1 MHSAADVV
9 AVMCTVKNAPAA
21 RSAGPQVSA
30 CDGLVPV
37 TEHGKLAPVWLSID
51 QVTPVPVPAGSGSLT
66 VTPLAVPAPVLVTV
80 TVNPI
85 GSPAFTDAA
94 SAVLVI
100 VMFAGWQVILASAE
114 PPPSLDEVA
123 VAVLS

>member
-1 MHSAADVV
+1 
-9 AVMCTVKNAPAA
+9 MCTGKTAPAA

-51 QVTPVPVPAGSGSLT
+51 QVTPVPVPAGSGSVT

-85 GSPAFTDAA
+85 GSPAFTDFFFNDTATTEIYTLSLHDA
-94 SAVLVI
+94 LPIS
-100 VMFAGWQVILASAE
+100 
-114 PPPSLDEVA
+114 PPSLDEVA

>member
-1 MHSAADVV
+1 
-9 AVMCTVKNAPAA
+9 MCTVKNAPAA

-30 CDGLVPV
+30 CDGLAPV

-51 QVTPVPVPAGSGSLT
+51 QVTPVPEPAGSGSVT

-100 VMFAGWQVILASAE
+100 WIWAGSTVKGSQGLVTGPTSVESPLY
-114 PPPSLDEVA
+114 VA
-123 VAVLS
+123 W

>member
-1 MHSAADVV
+1 
-9 AVMCTVKNAPAA
+9 MCTVKNAPAA

-30 CDGLVPV
+30 ADGLVPV

-51 QVTPVPVPAGSGSLT
+51 QVTPVPEPAGSGAVT
-66 VTPLAVPAPVLVTV
+66 VTPLAGPAPVLVSV

-100 VMFAGWQVILASAE
+100 VITAPGPVILASAA
-114 PPPSLDEVA
+114 PP
-123 VAVLS
+123 